1 MIAKLLRFKINRH
14 LDTEPILCEA
24 LCMATN
30 IDLDEQLVQKAMRL
44 GALRTKKETVNLAL
58 EEFVRRREQLK
69 VMELFGTVDYD
80 DSFDYKAQREIR

>member
-1 MIAKLLRFKINRH
+1 M
-14 LDTEPILCEA
+14 CEA

-30 IDLDEQLVQKAMRL
+30 IELDEQLVEKAMRL

-80 DSFDYKAQREIR
+80 DSFDYKAQRKIP